1 MNLYGILSKRIKEL
15 ESNKNRV
22 TLNYELKPYSQALSY
37 GTEDQKNVRIIEA
50 F

>member
-15 ESNKNRV
+15 ESNKNKV
-22 TLNYELKPYSQALSY
+22 TINQALSY
-37 GTEDQKNVRIIEA
+37 GTEDKKNVRIIEA